1 MQQILRRLTWL
12 LLVLAFLPACEKDLT
27 PLAPEAPPRQG
38 EILNTFVL
46 EEYTPADIQQIL
58 SDNGLQ
64 LVLPLNYTVRVVHI
78 EYRTIDFRGEF
89 INASGAL
96 AVPQTERS
104 FPLLSIQHGTVTR
117 RDQVASVH
125 PLNLAEGLVGV
136 IMASSGYVTAMPDY
150 PGLGVSTILH
160 PYIHAKSLGTAVVDF
175 LRASRIY
182 CRENGTELNGQV
194 FLTGYSEGG
203 YATMATQK
211 EIETHYA
218 GEFSLTA
225 VAPMAG
231 PYDVVGTFEQIAR
244 NEVYNWPANLA
255 FFITA
260 YDHIYGWNRLTE
272 IFRSPYG
279 EMMPDLFDG
288 TKSFGEINSLL
299 PTQLFELF
307 NRSVTEAYFAG
318 GEEEFRR
325 RLTENSLLDW
335 TPRTPIRMFHGSA
348 DETVPYQNSL
358 TALDRLKANGAV
370 SIELITIPG
379 GTHSSAALISFLGMM
394 TWFNSFA
401 GV

>member
-1 MQQILRRLTWL
+1 MKRHFVMGFWFLF
-12 LLVLAFLPACEKDLT
+12 VLAVLSGCEKDLT
-27 PLAPEAPPRQG
+27 PLAPEALPQRG
-38 EILNTFVL
+38 EILRTFVL
-46 EEYTPADIQQIL
+46 EDYSVAEIQQIL
-58 SDNGLQ
+58 KDNGVQ
-64 LVLPLNYTVRVVHI
+64 LVLPLTHDVQVVHI
-78 EYRTIDFRGEF
+78 EYQTVDFTGDF

-96 AVPQTERS
+96 ALPRTERA

-125 PLNLAEGLVGV
+125 PLNLAEGLVGL
-136 IMASSGYVTAMPDY
+136 IMASSGYVTALPDY

-160 PYIHAKSLGTAVVDF
+160 PYLHGKSLGTAVVDF
-175 LRASRIY
+175 LRATRSY
-182 CRENGTELNGQV
+182 CRENGAELNGQV

-203 YATMATQK
+203 YATMAAQK

-218 GEFSLTA
+218 EEFPLTA

-231 PYDVVGTFEQIAR
+231 PYDVVGTFEQIVQK
-244 NEVYNWPANLA
+244 EVYNWPANLA
-255 FFITA
+255 FFVTA
-260 YDHIYGWNRLTE
+260 YDHIYSWNRLTE

-279 EMMPDLFDG
+279 EKMPDLFDG
-288 TKSFGEINSLL
+288 TKSFGEINSQL

-307 NRSVTEAYFAG
+307 NRSIAEAYFAG

-358 TALDRLKANGAV
+358 TALDRLQANGAT

-379 GTHSSAALISFLGMM
+379 GTHDTAALFSFLGMM
-394 TWFNSFA
+394 TWFNTFA
-401 GV
+401 GI

>member
-1 MQQILRRLTWL
+1 MKRYLLTGFWFFIA
-12 LLVLAFLPACEKDLT
+12 LVVLNSCEKDLT
-27 PLAPEAPPRQG
+27 PLAPEALPQRG

-46 EEYTPADIQQIL
+46 ESYSPADIQQIL
-58 SDNGLQ
+58 NDNGAQ
-64 LVLPLNYTVRVVHI
+64 LTLPLTHEVQVVHI
-78 EYRTIDFRGEF
+78 EYQTVDFKGDF

-96 AVPQTERS
+96 ALPRTEGA

-125 PLNLAEGLVGV
+125 PLNLAEGLVGL
-136 IMASSGYVTAMPDY
+136 IMASSGYVTALPDY

-160 PYIHAKSLGTAVVDF
+160 PYIHGKSLGTAVVDF
-175 LRASRIY
+175 LRASRNY
-182 CRENGTELNGQV
+182 CRENAVELNGQV

-211 EIETHYA
+211 EIEMHYA
-218 GEFSLTA
+218 DEFTLTA

-231 PYDVVGTFEQIAR
+231 PYDVVGTFEQIAQ

-272 IFRSPYG
+272 IFNPPYG
-279 EMMPDLFDG
+279 AMMPDLFDG
-288 TKSFGEINSLL
+288 TKSFGEINSQL

-307 NRSVTEAYFAG
+307 NRSIADAYFAG
-318 GEEEFRR
+318 GEDEFRR
-325 RLTENSLLDW
+325 RLTENTLLDW

-348 DETVPYQNSL
+348 DQTVPYQNSL

-379 GTHSSAALISFLGMM
+379 GTHDTAALFSFLGMM
-394 TWFNSFA
+394 TWFNTFA
-401 GV
+401 GI